1 MRARLFFLE
10 HSRATIVRAQPT
22 PLRHVG
28 CAGTELSRWS
38 CGLLVSANGTMMT
51 NARHSGRRSYRR
63 HYPLVRLGNSPHN
76 DIIKEALMPTVSI
89 SFLNLRDEHGNIR
102 TFAYKDSPEWSETG
116 TCDDFRHHEVLELL
130 A

>member
-1 MRARLFFLE
+1 M
-10 HSRATIVRAQPT
+10 
-22 PLRHVG
+22 PLSKEGH
-28 CAGTELSRWS
+28 
-38 CGLLVSANGTMMT
+38 
-51 NARHSGRRSYRR
+51 SYRR
-63 HYPLVRLGNSPHN
+63 HYPLVSLGNSPHN

-130 A
+130 ARLGMADKEAQELLELIIQEPRIQRRQFRLTAEQFTAASESFQQPIP